1 MVVEAVS
8 EPLLTGLTR
17 ALAGDPDERGSP
29 TELAALL
36 RAAGAAVAPWAKEKG
51 EEIKDR
57 VNPLIDVDV
66 FGGVLLPYRDS
77 LFVTSERN
85 ENKTPLDQKLGR
97 ALPTFGMTFEA
108 GTTF

>member
-1 MVVEAVS
+1 MI
-8 EPLLTGLTR
+8 LTSVAPPR
-17 ALAGDPDERGSP
+17 SWPPCCAQRD
-29 TELAALL
+29 
-36 RAAGAAVAPWAKEKG
+36 AAVAPWAKEKG